1 MAEINL
7 NDLLEMNQ
15 KTGSQN
21 TSDTYEAEEIN
32 RISQQIESLTP
43 EEKIKVESLKNSI
56 NLLAPNAISQYGVSA
71 QENISSFATSILS
84 TEKSTTKDIA
94 GNLLNNVLQQV
105 YEFKKEQSG
114 QSSLAS
120 LPLVGS
126 FFKKSTPIKEL
137 YMTRAMQIDKI
148 VAELDKQKS
157 ILMKDIVMFDGLFN
171 KNLDYYKELQLY
183 ILAGEK
189 KIQELYEKTLPSL
202 DKDARESDNPM
213 AQQAVIDF
221 KSTVDRF
228 EKKID
233 DLKVTKS
240 IALHTAP
247 QIRTIQN
254 DNKNL
259 VEEIQ
264 RAIYNSIPLWKTHMV
279 VLLGL
284 SRQQQALKL
293 HQTITDTTNDLLKR
307 NSELLK
313 QNARATAIANERA
326 IIDMDTIRKVND
338 DLIATIEDTIRIH
351 QEGRQRRKAAERELL
366 QIEGKLKEALLKSS
380 GRKV

>member
-7 NDLLEMNQ
+7 NDLLEMKQ
-15 KTGSQN
+15 KTEAQN
-21 TSDTYEAEEIN
+21 TSDTYEVEEVT
-32 RISQQIESLTP
+32 RISQQIEALTP
-43 EEKIKVESLKNSI
+43 EEKVKVESIKNSI
-56 NLLAPNAISQYGVSA
+56 DLLAPNAISQYGVSA
-71 QENISSFATSILS
+71 QEKISSFATSILS
-84 TEKSTTKDIA
+84 TEKNTSKDIA

-148 VAELDKQKS
+148 VAELDKHKS

-307 NSELLK
+307 NSELLR
-313 QNARATAIANERA
+313 QNARETAIANERA

-351 QEGRQRRKAAERELL
+351 QEGRQKRKAAERELI
-366 QIEGKLKEALLKSS
+366 QIENKLKEALLKSS